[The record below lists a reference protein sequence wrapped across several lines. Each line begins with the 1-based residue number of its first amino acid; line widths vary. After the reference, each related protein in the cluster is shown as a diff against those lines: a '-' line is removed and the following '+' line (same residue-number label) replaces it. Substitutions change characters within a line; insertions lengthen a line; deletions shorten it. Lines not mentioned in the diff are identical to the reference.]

1 MGDGPNSDIEPC
13 GKADCH
19 LCSILKEGFDLKYAK
34 TSGMFGPGIY
44 STTCSS
50 SEFLFCGSGGMDTD
64 AGETEADIYAK
75 NNHIRS
81 NRRIILICRLVGDR
95 PQMLS
100 GAEQNRRAPDAN
112 FNCVSACLM
121 LCVGMGC

>member
-50 SEFLFCGSGGMDTD
+50 STSFFRVVVGLTLTKGKQRPTSTPRTTTFARTGASFSF
-64 AGETEADIYAK
+64 AGWWGTG
-75 NNHIRS
+75 
-81 NRRIILICRLVGDR
+81 RRC
-95 PQMLS
+95 
-100 GAEQNRRAPDAN
+100 
-112 FNCVSACLM
+112 
-121 LCVGMGC
+121 